1 MRITAS
7 AYLSADS
14 ISATE
19 GDSGNGEINITAE
32 DNIDVLSS
40 MLCAP
45 GGVSLVANNGY
56 VNVYDSYESGFLTIN
71 DWYISAGTEVD
82 ISADD
87 SVSVSGS
94 TIYANGGDINI
105 NSGGEISP
113 DVIVNNDADISGSY
127 RLWAADSVNVTANG
141 GGINITEGNLAR
153 FTRGEWRCQPDCD
166 E

>member
-1 MRITAS
+1 INAYNGS
-7 AYLSADS
+7 AYLGDDS

-19 GDSGNGEINITAE
+19 VDSANGEINITAE
-32 DNIDVLSS
+32 DNIDVLST

-56 VNVYDSYESGFLTIN
+56 VNVYNSYESGFLNIN

-87 SVSVSGS
+87 SVSISDGS

-105 NSGGEISP
+105 NSG
-113 DVIVNNDADISGSY
+113 
-127 RLWAADSVNVTANG
+127 
-141 GGINITEGNLAR
+141 
-153 FTRGEWRCQPDCD
+153 
-166 E
+166 